1 MVSFLEGQ
9 SWSLVSVVVEYLSS
23 WSFGPVVRNCE
34 WHPFCRPR
42 LFRRILFFFFAVME
56 DFIFGVVAAVG
67 VGVAA
72 VALALLCAFG

>member
-1 MVSFLEGQ
+1 MNTFLLGVLALWCGTVNGIHFVDHDYSDESF
-9 SWSLVSVVVEYLSS
+9 
-23 WSFGPVVRNCE
+23 F
-34 WHPFCRPR
+34 F
-42 LFRRILFFFFAVME
+42 FFFFAVME